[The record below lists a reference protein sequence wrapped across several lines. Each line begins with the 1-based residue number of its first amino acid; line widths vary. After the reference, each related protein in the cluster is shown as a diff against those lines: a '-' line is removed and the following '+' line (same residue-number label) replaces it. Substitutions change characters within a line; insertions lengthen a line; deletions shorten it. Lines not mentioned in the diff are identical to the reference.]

1 MDHVHG
7 LVDRRRTRSTMDHE
21 QRISRSMLECGLTSA
36 AGLESLPQ
44 LHEKGEEDEGFLTPG
59 GVGRRDD

>member
-1 MDHVHG
+1 
-7 LVDRRRTRSTMDHE
+7 MDHE
-21 QRISRSMLECGLTSA
+21 QRISRRFLECGLTSA

-59 GVGRRDD
+59 GVWRRDD